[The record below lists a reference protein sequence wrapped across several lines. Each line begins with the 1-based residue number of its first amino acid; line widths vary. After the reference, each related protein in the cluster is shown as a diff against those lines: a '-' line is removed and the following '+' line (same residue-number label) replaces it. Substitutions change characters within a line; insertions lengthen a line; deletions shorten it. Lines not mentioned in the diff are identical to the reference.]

1 MIAAARARPHRSIC
15 DGFSESVSMGGRL
28 AWIALP
34 AYASTPGISNNVQP
48 EMSQVP
54 SGCFSME

>member
-1 MIAAARARPHRSIC
+1 
-15 DGFSESVSMGGRL
+15 MGGRL

-48 EMSQVP
+48 EMSQAP